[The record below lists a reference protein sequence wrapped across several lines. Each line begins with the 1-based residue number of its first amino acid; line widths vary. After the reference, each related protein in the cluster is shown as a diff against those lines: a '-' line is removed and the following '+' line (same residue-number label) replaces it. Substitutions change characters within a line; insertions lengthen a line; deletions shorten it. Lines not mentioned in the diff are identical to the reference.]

1 MFFKDVIGQNA
12 VKQHLLQSV
21 QQGKLPHALLITGP
35 AGSGK
40 LPLALALASYV
51 CCDHPSD
58 TDACGTCPS
67 CVKVKKLIHPDI
79 HFAFPIVKKKAGK
92 EWVCDDFI
100 NEWRETILK
109 DPYMDLHRWME
120 AIGVENQQPQIYV
133 KESDEIQRKLS
144 LKASQGGYKVMIIWL
159 PEKMNIECANKLLK
173 LLEEPPAFTLFL
185 LVSEEPAALLPTLVS
200 RTQRIHLSPIEEEL
214 LADWLRK
221 KYMLSAEDADEIAHR
236 SEGSLLKAV
245 ENIHLSEEQRICFE
259 SFVNLMRQAY
269 RRDIRSL
276 KQWSEQIA
284 SLGRER
290 QKNFLVYSQHMLR
303 ENFIYNFH
311 RPEMNYMSSTERQ
324 FAVRFSPFIN
334 EKNVMEIMDLLSEAQ
349 QHIEQ
354 NVNAKMVFFDV
365 ALRMIVLLLKK

>member
-1 MFFKDVIGQNA
+1 M
-12 VKQHLLQSV
+12 
-21 QQGKLPHALLITGP
+21 
-35 AGSGK
+35 
-40 LPLALALASYV
+40 
-51 CCDHPSD
+51 
-58 TDACGTCPS
+58 
-67 CVKVKKLIHPDI
+67 KVKKLIHPDI

-109 DPYMDLHRWME
+109 DPYMDLHCWME

>member
-1 MFFKDVIGQNA
+1 MFFKDVIGQSA

-51 CCDHPSD
+51 CCVHPSD